1 MHLCVDA
8 LHVLTL
14 LNGAL
19 HFKMPEEVTIDLVRG
34 SLIKHSHWQFQFDIE
49 SFLRMS
55 KQGGGIET
63 CY

>member
-1 MHLCVDA
+1 M
-8 LHVLTL
+8 LTL

-63 CY
+63 CH